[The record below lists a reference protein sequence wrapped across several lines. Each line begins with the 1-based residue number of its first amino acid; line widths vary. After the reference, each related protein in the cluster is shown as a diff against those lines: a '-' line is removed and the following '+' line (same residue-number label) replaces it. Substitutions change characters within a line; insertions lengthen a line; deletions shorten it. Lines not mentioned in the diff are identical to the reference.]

1 MADSISDIIASV
13 TRPGAF
19 SHDRT
24 DEDQQRQH
32 DLQLLTRA
40 WSSERVAPELL
51 PYPSKLMDRI
61 MARIR
66 AQVIRRYIYIYISP
80 DAAL

>member
-1 MADSISDIIASV
+1 MADIADIIASA
-13 TRPGAF
+13 TRGQNYGR
-19 SHDRT
+19 SQ

-40 WSSERVAPELL
+40 WVAERTAPELL
-51 PYPSKLMDRI
+51 PYPSKLMDRT

-66 AQVIRRYIYIYISP
+66 AQV
-80 DAAL
+80 